1 VTIKRLI
8 SVLRVT
14 SSLLFVES
22 GLLLLPLFFSFLYR
36 EDQLYFITFLIS
48 SLITLLFGIFLRVV
62 THKQKTKMDLATSM
76 LLTSFSWFI
85 LSLFGSIPFM
95 IGLDKSFIDALF
107 ESVSGFTTTGITVFE
122 GLDYYPHSI
131 MFWRSLIQWLGG
143 LGILTFFLFVTTSS
157 EGDLWQLF
165 SSEGHKI
172 GSTRP
177 FPNIYH
183 TIKVFWII
191 YGAFTLIETIV
202 LTLLGLSPFEA
213 FIHSL
218 TTLSTGGF
226 SNHDASIAYY
236 ANAGFTHYKAIEYT
250 ITFFMLLGG
259 INFFVHY
266 KWIKED
272 HFYWFKDIETK
283 TYLNIILIFSFITIL
298 GMILMN
304 GFNINYE
311 ESFRKTIFQMVSLI
325 TTTGFG
331 TEDIGSSMFPTVT
344 KQLFIVLMII
354 GGSVGSTAGG
364 LKIMRF
370 IILNKL
376 IRREVDKIYLPR
388 KAIVPVSINGNIIG
402 QDEVMRVSGI
412 VFSWIMLIGIGA
424 GITAM
429 FSDLDAFQSFSGMA
443 SAVGNIGPFY
453 FSVSKMASLSPVIKI
468 TYIIG
473 MLAGRLELLPI
484 YILLSIRAWR
494 S

>member
-1 VTIKRLI
+1 
-8 SVLRVT
+8 
-14 SSLLFVES
+14 
-22 GLLLLPLFFSFLYR
+22 
-36 EDQLYFITFLIS
+36 
-48 SLITLLFGIFLRVV
+48 
-62 THKQKTKMDLATSM
+62 
-76 LLTSFSWFI
+76 
-85 LSLFGSIPFM
+85 
-95 IGLDKSFIDALF
+95 
-107 ESVSGFTTTGITVFE
+107 
-122 GLDYYPHSI
+122 
-131 MFWRSLIQWLGG
+131 
-143 LGILTFFLFVTTSS
+143 
-157 EGDLWQLF
+157 
-165 SSEGHKI
+165 
-172 GSTRP
+172 
-177 FPNIYH
+177 
-183 TIKVFWII
+183 
-191 YGAFTLIETIV
+191 
-202 LTLLGLSPFEA
+202 
-213 FIHSL
+213 
-218 TTLSTGGF
+218 
-226 SNHDASIAYY
+226 
-236 ANAGFTHYKAIEYT
+236 
-250 ITFFMLLGG
+250 
-259 INFFVHY
+259 
-266 KWIKED
+266 
-272 HFYWFKDIETK
+272 
-283 TYLNIILIFSFITIL
+283 
-298 GMILMN
+298 
-304 GFNINYE
+304 
-311 ESFRKTIFQMVSLI
+311 MVSLI

-331 TEDIGSSMFPTVT
+331 TEDIGSSIFPSVT

-402 QDEVMRVSGI
+402 QDELMRVSGI